1 MEHAGAGDTAI
12 VITIIVCG
20 TILVMTV
27 VLALFTDFF
36 EPRKR
41 K

>member
-12 VITIIVCG
+12 TITIIVCG
-20 TILVMTV
+20 TIIVMTV